1 MALLKLQH
9 IDKSFK
15 SKQVLKDI
23 SFELAK
29 GEIMGLIG
37 ENGSGKTTILKV
49 VLGLVNKTYGDV
61 IINDKKVV
69 QGDYSYLKNIGAIIE
84 YPTFYERLT
93 AKRYLF
99 LISALYD
106 KDFNDKSVDDC
117 LSLVGLIN
125 NFNNSS
131 LDKSLKFFA
140 YPKP

>member
-69 QGDYSYLKNIGAIIE
+69 QGDYSY
-84 YPTFYERLT
+84 
-93 AKRYLF
+93 
-99 LISALYD
+99 
-106 KDFNDKSVDDC
+106 
-117 LSLVGLIN
+117 
-125 NFNNSS
+125 
-131 LDKSLKFFA
+131 
-140 YPKP
+140 